1 MPTPTTE
8 IYETWKC
15 MVISVF
21 SVAAPPSY
29 TRELLFEKHS
39 LIDVNWE
46 DNVLHSRFSL
56 VLSDPLL
63 KRDV

>member
-1 MPTPTTE
+1 
-8 IYETWKC
+8 